1 MGVLACISVG
11 AAMVFP
17 GEVFE
22 AESTMRA
29 VSEEKCTALHGVPTM
44 FVAVLDLPDF
54 NAYDTSNLRTGMI
67 AGATCPEELMQRLIN
82 ELGLSEIIIAYG
94 QTECSPVNTATAI
107 DDTFEQRTSTVG
119 RPHTNWEVKVI
130 DLKTGETCAVGET
143 GEVCVR
149 GYGIMTGYWGDE
161 DLTAQTID
169 SEGFLHSGD
178 LGEMDLKGYL
188 KITGRIKDMIIRG
201 GENIYP
207 REVEAFLYQHPSIA
221 EVQVFGLPD
230 IKYGEQVAA
239 WVQPKAGAELTPE
252 DIRSFCQGQI
262 THFKIPKYVKI
273 VSEYPMTV
281 TGKIQKFKMR
291 DQYTRELGL
300 DHNV

>member
-1 MGVLACISVG
+1 
-11 AAMVFP
+11 
-17 GEVFE
+17 
-22 AESTMRA
+22 
-29 VSEEKCTALHGVPTM
+29 
-44 FVAVLDLPDF
+44 
-54 NAYDTSNLRTGMI
+54 
-67 AGATCPEELMQRLIN
+67 
-82 ELGLSEIIIAYG
+82 
-94 QTECSPVNTATAI
+94 
-107 DDTFEQRTSTVG
+107 
-119 RPHTNWEVKVI
+119 
-130 DLKTGETCAVGET
+130 
-143 GEVCVR
+143 
-149 GYGIMTGYWGDE
+149 MTGYWGDE